1 MDHQDYIGLCRSTV
15 IYAQAYDVMRCA
27 AQNTLDT
34 RRTGANETM
43 LGAAQEADLAQD
55 TNAASSPGPNQTV
68 WQQYLG
74 GLVMLVC
81 LVSSTL
87 SLDAYQLALEPMH
100 VGMLVDLEAFSS

>member
-1 MDHQDYIGLCRSTV
+1 MC
-15 IYAQAYDVMRCA
+15 CA
-27 AQNTLDT
+27 VQNTLDT

-43 LGAAQEADLAQD
+43 LSAAQEAVLAQD

-81 LVSSTL
+81 PL
-87 SLDAYQLALEPMH
+87 SFLFATSHPP
-100 VGMLVDLEAFSS
+100 S

>member
-1 MDHQDYIGLCRSTV
+1 MQIVQGSSKEHSTSFEVMPYHVLC
-15 IYAQAYDVMRCA
+15 CA
-27 AQNTLDT
+27 VQNTLDT

-74 GLVMLVC
+74 GLVMLVRSPS
-81 LVSSTL
+81 LVL
-87 SLDAYQLALEPMH
+87 PH
-100 VGMLVDLEAFSS
+100 CVPFLEASVHLLGVQCLGTPD